1 MTMALLDLVTR
12 AREQLHDL
20 TGLKV
25 GSTVSVRK
33 DKSGWCVQ
41 VEVVEKNSI
50 PDSQDILA
58 TYELTV
64 DDEGYVQDFTRV
76 GMRRRAEVVAM
87 TAGADGE
94 A

>member
-1 MTMALLDLVTR
+1 MTMALLDLVKR

-20 TGLKV
+20 TGLQV
-25 GSTVSVRK
+25 GSTVSVGK
-33 DKSGWCVQ
+33 GESGWCVR

-58 TYELTV
+58 TYELSV
-64 DDEGYVQDFTRV
+64 DDEGNVQNFTRV
-76 GMRRRAEVVAM
+76 GMRRLAEVAL
-87 TAGADGE
+87 TAGADAE

>member
-1 MTMALLDLVTR
+1 MTMALLDLVKS

-25 GSTVSVRK
+25 GSTVSVGK
-33 DKSGWCVQ
+33 GESGWRVR

-58 TYELTV
+58 TYELSV
-64 DDEGYVQDFTRV
+64 DEAGDVQNFTRV
-76 GMRRRAEVVAM
+76 GMRRRAEVVL
-87 TAGADGE
+87 TAGADAE

>member
-1 MTMALLDLVTR
+1 MTMALLDLVKK
-12 AREQLHDL
+12 AREQLGEL
-20 TGLKV
+20 TGLEL

-33 DKSGWCVQ
+33 GESGWCVL

-58 TYELTV
+58 TYELSV
-64 DDEGYVQDFTRV
+64 DDEGNVQNFTRV
-76 GMRRRAEVVAM
+76 GMRRRAEVAL
-87 TAGADGE
+87 TTGADAE

>member
-1 MTMALLDLVTR
+1 MTMALLDLVKKTR
-12 AREQLHDL
+12 EHLAEL
-20 TGLKV
+20 TGLKM

-33 DKSGWCVQ
+33 GESGWCVQ
-41 VEVVEKNSI
+41 VEVVEKNTI

-64 DDEGYVQDFTRV
+64 DGEGNVQNFTRV
-76 GMRRRAEVVAM
+76 GMRRRAEMAL
-87 TAGADGE
+87 TAGADAE

>member
-1 MTMALLDLVTR
+1 MALLDLVKN
-12 AREQLHDL
+12 ARGQLGEL
-20 TGLKV
+20 TGLRV

-33 DKSGWCVQ
+33 GESNWCVR

-58 TYELTV
+58 TYELSV
-64 DDEGYVQDFTRV
+64 DDDGNVQNFMRV
-76 GMRRRAEVVAM
+76 GMRRRAEVAL
-87 TAGADGE
+87 TAGADAE

>member
-1 MTMALLDLVTR
+1 MTMALLDLVKK
-12 AREQLHDL
+12 AREQLREL
-20 TGLKV
+20 TGLKL

-33 DKSGWCVQ
+33 GESNWCVQ

-58 TYELTV
+58 TYELSV
-64 DDEGYVQDFTRV
+64 DDEGNVQNFTRV
-76 GMRRRAEVVAM
+76 GMRRRAEVAL
-87 TAGADGE
+87 TAGADAE

>member
-1 MTMALLDLVTR
+1 MALLDLVKT
-12 AREQLHDL
+12 AREQLGVL
-20 TGLKV
+20 TGLQV

-41 VEVVEKNSI
+41 LEVVEKKSM

-58 TYELTV
+58 TYELLL
-64 DDEGYVQDFTRV
+64 DDGGGMLNFSRI
-76 GMRRRAEVVAM
+76 GMRRRNDVAVS
-87 TAGADGE
+87 AGAESG

>member
-1 MTMALLDLVTR
+1 MTMALLDLVKKTR
-12 AREQLHDL
+12 EHLAEL

-33 DKSGWCVQ
+33 GESGWCVQ

-58 TYELTV
+58 TYELSV
-64 DDEGYVQDFTRV
+64 DDEGNVQNFTRV
-76 GMRRRAEVVAM
+76 GMRRRAEVAL
-87 TAGADGE
+87 TAGAGAE

>member
-1 MTMALLDLVTR
+1 MATALQDVVSK

-20 TGLKV
+20 TSLKV

-33 DKSGWCVQ
+33 GKSGWVVQ

-58 TYELTV
+58 MYDLAV
-64 DDEGYVQDFTRV
+64 DGEGNVEDFARA
-76 GMRRRAEVVAM
+76 GMRRRAEVALTAVAEP
-87 TAGADGE
+87 GA
-94 A
+94 

>member
-1 MTMALLDLVTR
+1 MTIALLDLVKR

-25 GSTVSVRK
+25 GSMVSVRK
-33 DKSGWCVQ
+33 GESGWCVQ

-58 TYELTV
+58 TYELSV
-64 DDEGYVQDFTRV
+64 DDEGNVQNFTRV
-76 GMRRRAEVVAM
+76 GMRRRAEVAL
-87 TAGADGE
+87 TAGADAE

>member
-1 MTMALLDLVTR
+1 MTMALLDLVKR
-12 AREQLHDL
+12 AREQLHEL

-25 GSTVSVRK
+25 GSTVSVGK
-33 DKSGWCVQ
+33 GESGWRVR

-58 TYELTV
+58 TYELSV
-64 DDEGYVQDFTRV
+64 DDEGNVQNFTRV
-76 GMRRRAEVVAM
+76 GMRRRAEMAL
-87 TAGADGE
+87 TAGADAE

>member
-1 MTMALLDLVTR
+1 MTMALLDLVKT
-12 AREQLHDL
+12 AREQLGVL

-33 DKSGWCVQ
+33 DKPGWCVLL
-41 VEVVEKNSI
+41 EVVEKKSM

-58 TYELTV
+58 TYELLL
-64 DDEGYVQDFTRV
+64 DDGGGMLNFSRI
-76 GMRRRAEVVAM
+76 GMRRRNDVAVS
-87 TAGADGE
+87 AGAESG

>member
-1 MTMALLDLVTR
+1 MTKALLDLVKR

-20 TGLKV
+20 TGLEA

-33 DKSGWCVQ
+33 GESGWCVR

-58 TYELTV
+58 TYELSV
-64 DDEGYVQDFTRV
+64 DDEGNVQNFTRV
-76 GMRRRAEVVAM
+76 GMRRRAEVAL
-87 TAGADGE
+87 TAGADAE

>member
-1 MTMALLDLVTR
+1 MAMALLDLVKR
-12 AREQLHDL
+12 AREQLHEL

-25 GSTVSVRK
+25 GSTVSVGK
-33 DKSGWCVQ
+33 GESGWRVR

-58 TYELTV
+58 TYELSV
-64 DDEGYVQDFTRV
+64 DEAGDVQNFTRV
-76 GMRRRAEVVAM
+76 GMRRRAEVVL
-87 TAGADGE
+87 TAGADAE